1 MANLQ
6 TNIILDDIFAEAQR
20 VLSLESQALKTLALH
35 LNDEFT
41 KAIECLH
48 KIKGRIIVSGMGK
61 SGHIGRKIAATLAST
76 GSTAYFVHP
85 GEASHGDMGM
95 ITSDDAV
102 IALSYSGE
110 TVELAD
116 IIAYTKRFEV
126 PLIAITSKPESA
138 LCRAAD
144 YQLLLPRVEEACPY
158 QLAPTTSTTMMLALG
173 DAIALCLMNKK
184 GFSPEAFRV
193 FHPGGALGKKLL
205 KVSDLMHKEDEMPLV
220 HQTTSMRDA
229 ILVMTEKRLGCVG
242 VVNDARKLVGIITD
256 GDLRRHFDANLIE
269 QRAIDVMTPHPKVI
283 TSDALAVE
291 ATRIMSKNGIGAL
304 FVVDQDIAGIIHLH
318 DCLKAGLA

>member
-6 TNIILDDIFAEAQR
+6 PNIILDETFAEAQR

-35 LNDEFT
+35 LNEQYT
-41 KAIECLH
+41 LAIECLH

-61 SGHIGRKIAATLAST
+61 SGHIGKKIAATLAST

-95 ITSDDAV
+95 ITPDDAV

-110 TVELAD
+110 TAELAD
-116 IIAYTKRFEV
+116 IIAYTKRFDV

-144 YQLLLPRVEEACPY
+144 YQLLLPRVEEACPH

-173 DAIALCLMNKK
+173 DAIALCLMQKK
-184 GFSPEAFRV
+184 GFSPDAFRV

-205 KVSDLMHKEDEMPLV
+205 KVSDLMHKDDLVPLI
-220 HQTTSMRDA
+220 HQTASMREA

-242 VVNDARKLVGIITD
+242 VINDAKKLVGIITD
-256 GDLRRHFDANLIE
+256 GDLRRHLDAGLLLHKAVDI
-269 QRAIDVMTPHPKVI
+269 MTPHPKMI

-291 ATRIMSKNGIGAL
+291 ATRIMNKLGIGAL
-304 FVVDQDIAGIIHLH
+304 FVVDQDITGIIHLH

>member
-6 TNIILDDIFAEAQR
+6 PNIILDETFAEAQR

-35 LNDEFT
+35 LTDQFT
-41 KAIECLH
+41 MAIDCLH
-48 KIKGRIIVSGMGK
+48 TIKGRIIVSGMGK
-61 SGHIGRKIAATLAST
+61 SGHIGNKIAATLAST

-95 ITSDDAV
+95 ITPDDAV
-102 IALSYSGE
+102 IGLSYSGE
-110 TVELAD
+110 TAELAD
-116 IIAYTKRFEV
+116 LIAYTKRYDV

-138 LCRAAD
+138 LSTAAD
-144 YQLLLPRVEEACPY
+144 YKLLLPRVEEACPHL
-158 QLAPTTSTTMMLALG
+158 LAPTTSTTMMLALG
-173 DAIALCLMNKK
+173 DAIALCLMAKK

-205 KVSDLMHKEDEMPLV
+205 KVSDLMHQGDAVPLIDASA
-220 HQTTSMRDA
+220 SMREA

-242 VVNDARKLVGIITD
+242 VVDGTKKLLGIITD
-256 GDLRRHFDANLIE
+256 GDLRRHLDANLLA
-269 QRAIDVMTPHPKVI
+269 QKVVDVMTPTPKVI
-283 TSDALAVE
+283 SADALAAE
-291 ATRIMSKNGIGAL
+291 ATRVMNDHSIGAL
-304 FVVDQDIAGIIHLH
+304 FVVDQSISGVIHLH